1 MKNVVKVNE
10 FFIFK
15 IFTEFVGSRWIY
27 ADWEK
32 KLPNFKVQNAIFWM
46 SNVRRTYNSNLI
58 TAIFFTRNSYTAKRK
73 LSEVHIA
80 KCISH
85 IPSAPILNPRR
96 FPAWFSGY
104 FLPVLSQNIYPR
116 YGGMLQKKLEIN
128 VHFPSRHLTHKYN
141 EKKTENWRE
150 REFIELLAT
159 FSQQGMMRDFFWHKI
174 D

>member
-1 MKNVVKVNE
+1 
-10 FFIFK
+10 
-15 IFTEFVGSRWIY
+15 
-27 ADWEK
+27 
-32 KLPNFKVQNAIFWM
+32 M

-85 IPSAPILNPRR
+85 ICTFCAYPKSKMISSMIQRIFFTGP
-96 FPAWFSGY
+96 FPKY
-104 FLPVLSQNIYPR
+104 ISQMWWYASE
-116 YGGMLQKKLEIN
+116 KLEIN

-159 FSQQGMMRDFFWHKI
+159 FSQQGSMRDFFLTQNRLDFHHPSSFLLPLSSYKQTKSKQTKS
-174 D
+174 